1 VPTYSEE
8 TGRKMIGIIKNAEY
22 KKVSPIGVLKY
33 AAYEIK
39 YQIYVTLSSLKMLF
53 TGQIS
58 VNEVSGPVGV
68 VTTISDVYDQSISSG
83 LFYVFINLL
92 SIAILLTA
100 NLGVMNLLPFPA
112 LDGGRILLFII
123 EGIRGKKMKPEIE
136 NGINLV
142 GFALLMVLMVVVMYN
157 DILKLM

>member
-1 VPTYSEE
+1 
-8 TGRKMIGIIKNAEY
+8 
-22 KKVSPIGVLKY
+22 
-33 AAYEIK
+33 
-39 YQIYVTLSSLKMLF
+39 
-53 TGQIS
+53 
-58 VNEVSGPVGV
+58 VGV